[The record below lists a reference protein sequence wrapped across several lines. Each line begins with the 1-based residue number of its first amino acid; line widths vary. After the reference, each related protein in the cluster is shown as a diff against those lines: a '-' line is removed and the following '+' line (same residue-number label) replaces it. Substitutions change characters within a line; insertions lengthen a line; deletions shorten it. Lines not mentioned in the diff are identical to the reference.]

1 MLKYL
6 SEEEEEDLTTTATNL
21 ANKQKKELAKV
32 DHSGVDYP
40 SFRKSFYTEV
50 PELARITPEEVEVY
64 REVLVLSC
72 HCFCSIEK
80 SVSSALSIQSTQIK

>member
-1 MLKYL
+1 MFKYL

-64 REVLVLSC
+64 REVLVLC
-72 HCFCSIEK
+72 YQVNFRYNNFVC
-80 SVSSALSIQSTQIK
+80 